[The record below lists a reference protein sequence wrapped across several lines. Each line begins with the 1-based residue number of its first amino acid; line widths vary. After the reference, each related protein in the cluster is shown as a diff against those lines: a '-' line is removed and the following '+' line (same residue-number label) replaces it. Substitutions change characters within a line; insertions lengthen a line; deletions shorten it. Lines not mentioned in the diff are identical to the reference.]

1 MKTKMKM
8 KMKMKKTK
16 LSLMF
21 LLCFFV
27 STVSATIHTINSG
40 GYYYNPS
47 SLTVNVGDTVEWI
60 NDGGNHNVNADIN
73 AITGVSFN
81 NPESFISPAINIPG
95 AIIHTHIFTIPGLY
109 NYDCSVGSHAANGMV
124 GSITV
129 SPIPVLDCNGV
140 AGGTSLVD
148 TCDACNQAYL
158 YDYVVH
164 TVTFIDDTVG
174 VVPGPTEMLVMPDN
188 PDNPYWNTS
197 CVSNTIYDI
206 VSNSEDHTTLKAAI
220 DACALD
226 AVLKGAGPFTLFA
239 PTDAAFD
246 ALPPG
251 TVSAL
256 LGDIPQLTDIL
267 KHHVVGDSVMSGMLS
282 NNMVVT
288 TLNGTDITV
297 YLTGGMVYIDNALV
311 TVADIIADNGVVHVI
326 DAVLLPEIN
335 SVGELN
341 VINDKIYMYSVNI
354 LGEKVNKDL
363 KNQIVFDIFNTGA
376 VIKRFIK

>member
-1 MKTKMKM
+1 MAWTDDVSAGYTDANGGTWWTKRKTLIRK
-8 KMKMKKTK
+8 
-16 LSLMF
+16 
-21 LLCFFV
+21 
-27 STVSATIHTINSG
+27 STVQEGVTQIPILFNPTLEYDSLPDATYSNLGFHICDCYPGIIYGCTDPTATN
-40 GYYYNPS
+40 YNP
-47 SLTVNVGDTVEWI
+47 LATVD
-60 NDGGNHNVNADIN
+60 DGSCNTDCAGIIDGTAVVDSC
-73 AITGVSFN
+73 GV
-81 NPESFISPAINIPG
+81 
-95 AIIHTHIFTIPGLY
+95 
-109 NYDCSVGSHAANGMV
+109 
-124 GSITV
+124 
-129 SPIPVLDCNGV
+129 
-140 AGGTSLVD
+140 
-148 TCDACNQAYL
+148 CNQAFL
-158 YDYVVH
+158 YDFVIH

-282 NNMVVT
+282 NNMVAT